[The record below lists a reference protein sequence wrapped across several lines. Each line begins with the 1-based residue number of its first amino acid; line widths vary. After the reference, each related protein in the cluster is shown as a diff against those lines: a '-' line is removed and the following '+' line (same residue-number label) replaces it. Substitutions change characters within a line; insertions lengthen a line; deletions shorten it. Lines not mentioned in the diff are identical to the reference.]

1 MSTEDNKALLR
12 RFYDE
17 VINKKNWAAIDEFI
31 DPNFVNHALPPG
43 MPAGIEGERQVFSM
57 YTTAFPDTHFTVEDM
72 IAEADK
78 MVVRLSASATQQG
91 TFMGLPPT
99 GKHVRST
106 SIDIIR
112 IAGGMLVE
120 RWSEMDMLGLLQQ
133 LGVALPPGQVSS

>member
-17 VINKKNWAAIDEFI
+17 VINKKNRAAIDEFI
-31 DPNFVNHALPPG
+31 DHNFVNHALPPG
-43 MPAGIEGERQVFSM
+43 MPAGIAGEIQVFNM

-78 MVVRLSASATQQG
+78 VVVRLSASATQQG

-99 GKHVRST
+99 GKHVRFTGHRDPLPAATST
-106 SIDIIR
+106 HPASH
-112 IAGGMLVE
+112 
-120 RWSEMDMLGLLQQ
+120 
-133 LGVALPPGQVSS
+133 